1 MHYKSVFSSSFLF
14 LVLISVA
21 FPAASLATDVK
32 DFGAKGDGR
41 IDDTDAIRKA
51 ILHAKDGLLE
61 FPKGSY
67 RITETLQIDLAKIGT
82 LGISGKGGSARIVM
96 AGTGPA
102 LRIVGSHDKGS
113 ALPASVKPITW
124 EKERMP
130 TVTAL
135 EIVGAHPEADGI
147 ALVNT
152 FMPVLTG
159 VLIREVRYGVHLLSR
174 NRNVLIDA
182 CHIYHARGIGI
193 YLDDVNIHQM
203 IVSDSH
209 ISYCQ
214 QGGIKVRGGEIRNFQ
229 ITGNDI
235 EYNCNPEGG
244 ISADVWIDCSQGGS
258 VREGT
263 IVGNTIQAIHS
274 PDGANI
280 RFTGV
285 PGNADKIGL
294 WSISDN
300 HIGNQ
305 ALNIHLDHCRGVTI
319 TGNTFMRGYD
329 RHIKI
334 ADSKNILINNNLF
347 GHNDDYYTSQV
358 DAPGG
363 ISIDR
368 ANHITLNDNIIEGAG
383 YGSESNGGAVVIAN
397 SQMVSVRGSH
407 IHNARY
413 NGVHIAS
420 STFVQVTDCLIK
432 EDPDRSE
439 MAAGIVLRGDCAHT
453 VIRQNQVDRGKEGA
467 IVCHAQ
473 GVVVEHNQSVGD
485 Y

>member
-1 MHYKSVFSSSFLF
+1 MTLP
-14 LVLISVA
+14 LVG
-21 FPAASLATDVK
+21 LATDVK
-32 DFGAKGDGR
+32 DFGAKGDGQT
-41 IDDTDAIRKA
+41 DDTEAIRKA
-51 ILHAKDGLLE
+51 VLHAADGLLE
-61 FPKGSY
+61 FPKGTY
-67 RITETLQIDLAKIGT
+67 RITETLAIDLARIGP

-96 AGTGPA
+96 AGVGPA

-130 TVTAL
+130 SVTAL
-135 EIVGAHPEADGI
+135 EIVGAHAEADGI

-152 FMPVLTG
+152 FMPILSG
-159 VLIREVRYGVHLLSR
+159 VLIRDVRYGIHLLSR

-193 YLDDVNIHQM
+193 YLDDVNIHQL

-235 EYNCNPEGG
+235 EYNCRPDGEV
-244 ISADVWIDCSQGGS
+244 SADIWIDCSQGGS

-263 IVGNTIQAIHS
+263 IVGNTIQAIPS

-305 ALNIHLDHCRGVTI
+305 AVNIHLDHCRGVTV
-319 TGNTFMRGYD
+319 TGNTFMRAYD
-329 RHIKI
+329 RHVKI
-334 ADSKNILINNNLF
+334 ADSKNILINSNLF
-347 GHNDDYYTSQV
+347 DHNADYYTSEV

-363 ISIDR
+363 ISVDR
-368 ANHITLNDNIIEGAG
+368 ANHVTLNDNLIEGAG
-383 YGSESNGGAVVIAN
+383 YGKATDGGAIVIAN
-397 SQMVSVRGSH
+397 SQVVTVRGSH
-407 IHNARY
+407 IHNARHT
-413 NGVHIAS
+413 GVRIVE
-420 STFVQVTDCLIK
+420 STYVQVTDCTID
-432 EDPDRSE
+432 EAPNRSV
-439 MAAGIVLRGDCAHT
+439 MAAAIALQGNCAHT
-453 VIRQNQVDRGKEGA
+453 VIRHNQVVKGKDGA
-467 IVCHAQ
+467 IVDHAR
-473 GVVVEHNQSVGD
+473 GAVVEHNQVISGG
-485 Y
+485 

>member
-1 MHYKSVFSSSFLF
+1 MYNKSDFSARFLF
-14 LVLISVA
+14 LLLMSMV
-21 FPAASLATDVK
+21 FPMATLATDVK
-32 DFGAKGDGR
+32 DFGAKGDGQT
-41 IDDTDAIRKA
+41 DDTDAIRKA
-51 ILHAKDGLLE
+51 IQHAADGLLE
-61 FPKGSY
+61 FPKGTY
-67 RITETLQIDLAKIGT
+67 RITETLAIELADIGT

-96 AGTGPA
+96 EGAGPA

-113 ALPASVKPITW
+113 ALPASVKPVTW

-130 TVTAL
+130 LVTGL
-135 EIVGAHPEADGI
+135 EIVGAHAEADGI
-147 ALVNT
+147 ALINT
-152 FMPVLTG
+152 FMPVLSG
-159 VLIREVRYGVHLLSR
+159 VLIRDVRYGIHLLSR

-182 CHIYHARGIGI
+182 CHIYHARGVGI

-235 EYNCNPEGG
+235 EYNCDPEGEV
-244 ISADVWIDCSQGGS
+244 SADIWVDCSQGGS

-305 ALNIHLDHCRGVTI
+305 AVNIHLDHCRGITV

-329 RHIKI
+329 RHVKI
-334 ADSKNILINNNLF
+334 VDSKNILINSNLF
-347 GHNDDYYTSQV
+347 DHNDDYYTSQV

-368 ANHITLNDNIIEGAG
+368 ANHVTLNDNIIDGAG
-383 YGSESNGGAVVIAN
+383 YGNETEGGAVVIAN
-397 SQMVSVRGSH
+397 SQMVTVRGSH
-407 IHNARY
+407 IYNARY
-413 NGVHIAS
+413 NGIRIAH
-420 STFVQVTDCLIK
+420 STHVQVTDCLIDGK
-432 EDPDRSE
+432 ADPE
-439 MAAGIVLRGDCAHT
+439 MAAGIVLNGDCAYT
-453 VIRQNQVDRGKEGA
+453 VIRQNQVGKGKDGA
-467 IVCHAQ
+467 IVNHAQ
-473 GVVVEHNQSVGD
+473 GVVIEHNQVVSGD
-485 Y
+485 

>member
-1 MHYKSVFSSSFLF
+1 MHNTSIFSARLLF
-14 LVLISVA
+14 RVLISVIV
-21 FPAASLATDVK
+21 PLTTWATDVK
-32 DFGAKGDGR
+32 DFGAKGDGK

-51 ILHAKDGLLE
+51 IIHAKDGLLE

-67 RITETLQIDLAKIGT
+67 RITETLEIDLAEVGT

-96 AGTGPA
+96 AGAGPA

-113 ALPASVKPITW
+113 ALPSSVKPVTW

-130 TVTAL
+130 KVTGV

-159 VLIREVRYGVHLLSR
+159 VLIRDVRYGIHLLSR

-182 CHIYHARGIGI
+182 CHIYHARGVGI

-235 EYNCNPEGG
+235 EYNCDPEGEV
-244 ISADVWIDCSQGGS
+244 SADIWVDCSQGGS

-305 ALNIHLDHCRGVTI
+305 AVNIHLDHCRGITV

-329 RHIKI
+329 RHVKI
-334 ADSKNILINNNLF
+334 VDSKNILINNNLF
-347 GHNDDYYTSQV
+347 DHNDDYYTSQV

-368 ANHITLNDNIIEGAG
+368 ANHITLNDNIIDGTG
-383 YGSESNGGAVVIAN
+383 YGNETDGGAVVIAN
-397 SQMVSVRGSH
+397 SQMVTVRGSH
-407 IHNARY
+407 IYNARY
-413 NGVHIAS
+413 NGVRIAQ
-420 STFVQVTDCLIK
+420 STHVQVTDCLIDGK
-432 EDPDRSE
+432 ADPE
-439 MAAGIVLRGDCAHT
+439 MAAGIVLNGDCAYT
-453 VIRQNQVDRGKEGA
+453 VIRQNQVGKGKDGA
-467 IVCHAQ
+467 IVNHAQ
-473 GVVVEHNQSVGD
+473 GVVIEHNQVIGGE
-485 Y
+485 